1 MNITINNVKTF
12 LLTLIVLQFF
22 AFQVFSVN
30 PGSPESKYKAVQT
43 KLQTGWG
50 TFNHKSVLSHVL
62 LPEGFAMN
70 IGIKLHQNNVDNYL
84 KEAFISSRGNR
95 PEKITPEYKA
105 YDGSYSELTVE
116 WNGVKFRIESATTED
131 QNLALLLTPI
141 QNPENIPSVILETGM
156 LWNHSGSLEVDGK
169 TIEVKTKNRNLTV
182 RTTGILEKEY
192 LANTSPYLAVKFDQA
207 VAFYTG
213 ETKSIEQ
220 IKKLVATRRIEL
232 EKKFLKYG
240 ELAPTY
246 QAIQSVVGWNVI
258 YDASK
263 NRVIFPVSRLWNDNF
278 GGQSVLFDWDTY
290 FGAWMA
296 SMESKELA
304 YANAVEI
311 TKSITPGG
319 FIPNFSG
326 SYGSAS
332 FDRSQPPVGSLIFK
346 ELYHKFQDKWLLEYV
361 YDDLLKWNR
370 WWPKNRDNKGLLC
383 WGSSPVELPLKSDF
397 ATNEWQG
404 AAYESGLDNSPM
416 YDKVPFNKQTHMLEL
431 ADAGLM
437 GLYVMD
443 CDNLAEIATIL
454 GRFEDAKELKDR
466 GMYYRKNLS
475 QLWDEKAGIYKNKRT
490 DTGEFSSRLSP
501 TNFYPLL
508 AKAPIQAQAERMIKE
523 HLLNPAEFYGQ
534 WMMPSIAMNDPAF
547 KDQDYWRGRIWGPMN
562 FLVYLGLRNY
572 DLPEA
577 RQILSEKSK
586 RLMMENVKLNGYI
599 YENYNAI
606 TGNVNDPAEAK
617 RMGDNYYH
625 WGALL
630 GFIGLMDKVLIETN
644 GTN

>member
-1 MNITINNVKTF
+1 MKNRVCLLMIFVIISGLLSAIN
-12 LLTLIVLQFF
+12 
-22 AFQVFSVN
+22 
-30 PGSPESKYKAVQT
+30 PDSPEEKYKAVQT
-43 KLQTGWG
+43 KLKTGWG
-50 TFNHKSVLSHVL
+50 TFNHKSVFSHVL

-70 IGIKLHQNNVDNYL
+70 IGIKLHQNNADNYL

-95 PEKITPEYKA
+95 PEKITPGYKA
-105 YDGSYSELTVE
+105 YDGSYSDLTVE
-116 WNGVKFRIESATTED
+116 WNGVKCRIESATTENQD
-131 QNLALLLTPI
+131 LMLLVTPI
-141 QNPENIPSVILETGM
+141 ENPENIPSVVLETGM
-156 LWNHSGSLEVDGK
+156 LWNHSGSLELVENA
-169 TIEVKTKNRNLTV
+169 IQVKTKNRKMTV
-182 RTTGILEKEY
+182 RSTGDQEKEF
-192 LANTSPYLAVKFDQA
+192 LANTSPYLAVKFDQP

-220 IKKLVATRRIEL
+220 IVELVAKRRAEL
-232 EKKFLKYG
+232 EKKFSKYG

-246 QAIQSVVGWNVI
+246 HAIQSVVGWNVI
-258 YDASK
+258 YDAS
-263 NRVIFPVSRLWNDNF
+263 NERVIFPVSRLWNDNF
-278 GGQSVLFDWDTY
+278 GGQYVLFDWDTY

-332 FDRSQPPVGSLIFK
+332 FDRSQPPVGSLVFN
-346 ELYHKFQDKWLLEYV
+346 ELYRKFKDKWLLEYV

-370 WWPKNRDNKGLLC
+370 WWPKNRDHKGLLC
-383 WGSSPVELPLKSDF
+383 WGSSPVEHPLKSDF
-397 ATNEWQG
+397 ATNDWQG
-404 AAYESGLDNSPM
+404 SAYESGLDNSPM

-443 CDNLAEIATIL
+443 CDHLAEIASIL
-454 GRFEDAKELKDR
+454 GKVQDTKELNQR
-466 GMYYRKNLS
+466 ANYYRKNLS
-475 QLWDEKAGIYKNKRT
+475 QLWDEQSGIYKNKRT

-508 AKAPIQAQAERMIKE
+508 AKAPTQAQAERMINE
-523 HLLNPAEFYGQ
+523 HLLNPEEFNGE
-534 WMMPSIAMNDPAF
+534 WMMPSIAANDPAF
-547 KDQDYWRGRIWGPMN
+547 KDQDYWRGRIWAPMN
-562 FLVYLGLRNY
+562 FLVYLGLKNY
-572 DLPEA
+572 DQPKA
-577 RQILSEKSK
+577 RQILAEKSN
-586 RLMMENVKLNGYI
+586 RLMMENVKLNGFI

-606 TGNVNDPAEAK
+606 TGNVKDPAEGK

-630 GFIGLMDKVLIETN
+630 GFIELMEKGCVQK
-644 GTN
+644 

>member
-1 MNITINNVKTF
+1 MKRFLYF
-12 LLTLIVLQFF
+12 LLTIFF
-22 AFQVFSVN
+22 ATSQIIAIN
-30 PGSPESKYKAVQT
+30 PDSPEAKYKAVQA

-70 IGIKLHQNNVDNYL
+70 IGIKLHHNNFDNYL
-84 KEAFISSRGNR
+84 KEAYISSRNSR
-95 PEKITPEYKA
+95 PETITPGYKA
-105 YDGSYSELTVE
+105 YDGSYSELTIT
-116 WNGVKFRIESATTED
+116 WNGVKFKLESATDEN
-131 QNLALLLTPI
+131 QNLALLVTPI
-141 QNPENIPSVILETGM
+141 ENPVNIPSVVLETGM
-156 LWNHSGSLEVDGK
+156 LWNRQGTIDLEGN
-169 TIEVKTKNRNLTV
+169 TINVKTKNRKLTV
-182 RTTGILEKEY
+182 RSIGAPEKEY
-192 LANTSPYLAVKFDQA
+192 LSNTSPYLALKLDQT

-213 ETKSIEQ
+213 KKRSIEQ
-220 IKKLVATRRIEL
+220 IKEVVSKRRSEL
-232 EKKFLKYG
+232 ELKFSKYG
-240 ELAPTY
+240 ELALTY
-246 QAIQSVVGWNVI
+246 QAIQGVIGWNVI

-263 NRVIFPVSRLWNDNF
+263 DRVIYPVSRLWNDGF
-278 GGQSVLFDWDTY
+278 GGQFVLFDWDTY

-296 SMESKELA
+296 SSESKELA

-319 FIPNFSG
+319 FIPNFAG

-332 FDRSQPPVGSLIFK
+332 FDRSQPPVGSLVFNQLFK
-346 ELYHKFQDKWLLEYV
+346 KFQDKWLLEYV

-383 WGSSPVELPLKSDF
+383 WGSSTVEPPLKSDF
-397 ATNEWQG
+397 ATNDWQG

-443 CDNLAEIATIL
+443 CDNLAEFATIL
-454 GRFEDAKELKDR
+454 GKDQDAKELKDR
-466 GMYYRKNLS
+466 GTYYRNNLA

-490 DTGEFSSRLSP
+490 DTGELSSRLSP

-508 AKAPIQAQAERMIKE
+508 AKAPTQAQAERMIKE
-523 HLLNPAEFYGQ
+523 HFLNPEEFNGE
-534 WMMPSIAMNDPAF
+534 WMMPSIAMNDSAF

-562 FLVYLGLRNY
+562 FLVYLGLKNY

-577 RQILSEKSK
+577 RKILAEKSNL
-586 RLMMENVKLNGYI
+586 LMMQNVKLNGYI

-606 TGNVNDPAEAK
+606 TGNVKDPAEGK

-630 GFIGLMDKVLIETN
+630 GFIELMEKGISDNK
-644 GTN
+644 

>member
-1 MNITINNVKTF
+1 MKR
-12 LLTLIVLQFF
+12 LLTILLVILFTANQSI
-22 AFQVFSVN
+22 ASN
-30 PGSPESKYKAVQT
+30 PDSPESKYRQVQS

-70 IGIKLHQNNVDNYL
+70 IGIKLHQNKADNYL
-84 KEAFISSRGNR
+84 KEAFISSRASR
-95 PEKITPEYKA
+95 PEKITPGYKA

-116 WNGVKFRIESATTED
+116 WNGVKFRIESATTENQD
-131 QNLALLLTPI
+131 LMLLFTPI
-141 QNPENIPSVILETGM
+141 ENPENIPSVVLETGM
-156 LWNHSGSLEVDGK
+156 LWNRSGSLDLEGNA
-169 TIEVKTKNRNLTV
+169 IQVKTKNKKLTV
-182 RTTGILEKEY
+182 RSTGAPEKEY
-192 LANTSPYLAVKFDQA
+192 LANTSPYLAAKLDQA

-213 ETKSIEQ
+213 ASLSIGQ
-220 IKKLVATRRIEL
+220 IKELVSKRRNEL
-232 EKKFLKYG
+232 ENKFSKYG

-246 QAIQSVVGWNVI
+246 QVIQSVIGWNVI
-258 YDASK
+258 YDAS
-263 NRVIFPVSRLWNDNF
+263 NDRVIFPVSRLWNDNF
-278 GGQSVLFDWDTY
+278 GGQFVLFDWDTY

-296 SMESKELA
+296 SLESKELA

-311 TKSITPGG
+311 TKAITPSG

-346 ELYHKFQDKWLLEYV
+346 ELYKKFQEKWLLEFV

-383 WGSSPVELPLKSDF
+383 WGSSLVEPPLKSDF

-416 YDKVPFNKQTHMLEL
+416 YDNVPFNKQTHMLEL

-443 CDNLAEIATIL
+443 CDNLAEIAAIL
-454 GRFEDAKELKDR
+454 GKDQDSKELKDR
-466 GMYYRKNLS
+466 GNYYRKNLS
-475 QLWDEKAGIYKNKRT
+475 QLWDEKVGIYKNKRT

-508 AKAPIQAQAERMIKE
+508 AKAPTKAQAERMINE
-523 HLLNPAEFYGQ
+523 HLLNPEEFNGE
-534 WMMPSIAMNDPAF
+534 WMIPSIAANDPAF

-562 FLVYLGLRNY
+562 FLVYMGLRNY
-572 DLPEA
+572 DLPVA
-577 RQILSEKSK
+577 RKLLAEKSN

-606 TGNVNDPAEAK
+606 TGNLKDPAEGK
-617 RMGDNYYH
+617 QMGDNYYH

-630 GFIGLMDKVLIETN
+630 GFIGLMEKANVETN
-644 GTN
+644 DIKITK

>member
-1 MNITINNVKTF
+1 MKNF
-12 LLTLIVLQFF
+12 LLLLIVMQLV
-22 AFQVFSVN
+22 AFQVISVN
-30 PGSPESKYKAVQT
+30 PVSPEVKYKAVQT

-50 TFNHKSVLSHVL
+50 TFNHKSVFSHVL

-70 IGIKLHQNNVDNYL
+70 IGIKLHHNNVDNYL
-84 KEAFISSRGNR
+84 KEAFISSRGPR
-95 PEKITPEYKA
+95 PEKITPGYKA
-105 YDGSYSELTVE
+105 YDGSYSDLTVE
-116 WNGVKFRIESATTED
+116 WNGMKFRIESATSED
-131 QNLALLLTPI
+131 QDLLLLVTPI
-141 QNPENIPSVILETGM
+141 ENPENIPSVVLETGM
-156 LWNHSGSLEVDGK
+156 LWNRKGTLELDGNL
-169 TIEVKTKNRNLTV
+169 INVKTKSKNLIV
-182 RTTGILEKEY
+182 RSTGVPEKEY
-192 LANTSPYLAVKFDQA
+192 LANTSPYLAVRFDQP

-220 IKKLVATRRIEL
+220 IKVLLAKRRFEQEAIYQ
-232 EKKFLKYG
+232 KYG
-240 ELAPTY
+240 SLAATY

-263 NRVIFPVSRLWNDNF
+263 ERVIFPVSRLWNDNF
-278 GGQSVLFDWDTY
+278 GGQYVLFDWDTY

-296 SMESKELA
+296 GMESKELA

-311 TKSITPGG
+311 TKAITPGG

-332 FDRSQPPVGSLIFK
+332 FDRSQPPVGSLVFYQLF
-346 ELYHKFQDKWLLEYV
+346 EKFQDKWLLEYV
-361 YDDLLKWNR
+361 YEDLLKWNR

-383 WGSSPVELPLKSDF
+383 WGSSIVEPPLKSDF

-443 CDNLAEIATIL
+443 CDNLAKIATIL
-454 GRFEDAKELKDR
+454 GKLQDAKELKDR
-466 GMYYRKNLS
+466 GEYYRKNLA

-490 DTGEFSSRLSP
+490 DTGELSPRLSP

-508 AKAPIQAQAERMIKE
+508 AKAPTQAQADRMIKE
-523 HLLNPAEFYGQ
+523 HLLNPEEFNGE
-534 WMMPSIAMNDPAF
+534 WMIPSIAMNDPAF
-547 KDQDYWRGRIWGPMN
+547 KDQEYWRGRIWGPMN
-562 FLVYLGLRNY
+562 FLVYLGLKNY

-577 RQILSEKSK
+577 RKILAEKSN

-606 TGNVNDPAEAK
+606 TGNVKDPAEGK

-630 GFIGLMDKVLIETN
+630 GFLELMET
-644 GTN
+644 GIVQK

>member
-1 MNITINNVKTF
+1 MEKLVYSLLVILLVISKVHAIN
-12 LLTLIVLQFF
+12 
-22 AFQVFSVN
+22 
-30 PGSPESKYKAVQT
+30 PDSPEAKYKAVQT

-70 IGIKLHQNNVDNYL
+70 IGIKLHHNNADNYL
-84 KEAFISSRGNR
+84 KEAFISSRGPR
-95 PEKITPEYKA
+95 PEKITPGYKA
-105 YDGSYSELTVE
+105 YDGSYSDLTVE
-116 WNGVKFRIESATTED
+116 WNGVKFRLESATTD
-131 QNLALLLTPI
+131 IQDLMLLATPI
-141 QNPENIPSVILETGM
+141 QNPENIPSVVLETGM
-156 LWNHSGSLEVDGK
+156 LWNHPGTLYLKGNTV
-169 TIEVKTKNRNLTV
+169 TMKTKNKNLTI
-182 RTTGILEKEY
+182 RSTGIPEKEY
-192 LANTSPYLAVKFDQA
+192 LANTSPYLAVKLDHA

-213 ETKSIEQ
+213 ETKSIKQ
-220 IKKLVATRRIEL
+220 IIELVAKRRSEL
-232 EKKFLKYG
+232 EKKFSKYK

-246 QAIQSVVGWNVI
+246 QALQSVIGWNVI

-263 NRVIFPVSRLWNDNF
+263 ERVIFPVSRLWNDNF
-278 GGQSVLFDWDTY
+278 GGQFVLFDWDTY

-311 TKSITPGG
+311 TKAITPGG

-332 FDRSQPPVGSLIFK
+332 YDRSQPPVGSTVFK
-346 ELYHKFQDKWLLEYV
+346 ELYHKYKDKWLLEYV

-383 WGSSPVELPLKSDF
+383 WGSSLVEPPHKSDF
-397 ATNEWQG
+397 ATNDWQG

-443 CDNLAEIATIL
+443 CGNLAEIASIL
-454 GRFEDAKELKDR
+454 GKDQDARELKNR
-466 GMYYRKNLS
+466 GEFYRKNLG
-475 QLWDEKAGIYKNKRT
+475 QLWDDKAGIYKNKRT

-508 AKAPIQAQAERMIKE
+508 AKAPTQVQAERMINE
-523 HLLNPAEFYGQ
+523 HLLNPTEFNGQ
-534 WMMPSIAMNDPAF
+534 WMIPSIAANDPSY
-547 KDQDYWRGRIWGPMN
+547 KDQEYWRGRIWGPMN
-562 FLVYLGLRNY
+562 FLVYLGLKNY
-572 DLPEA
+572 NLPEA
-577 RQILSEKSK
+577 RKILAEKSN

-606 TGNVNDPAEAK
+606 TGNLKDPAEGK

-630 GFIGLMDKVLIETN
+630 GFIGLIEH
-644 GTN
+644 GY